1 MNRIFG
7 KSDAGVISEA
17 RIMIDALNRIGSTSE
32 DFPMGLGETFI
43 DEFTTLRDNVVTF
56 NSEVDKLKADL
67 AAKTMQF
74 SDEMKRMKK
83 LYSEAKERVK
93 EGVPQEKWVQFGI
106 DDKK

>member
-1 MNRIFG
+1 MNIFG
-7 KSDAGVISEA
+7 KSDAEIISEA
-17 RIMIDALNRIGSTSE
+17 RIMIDALNRIGDTSE
-32 DFPMGLGETFI
+32 DFPMGLGKTFI
-43 DEFTTLRDNVVTF
+43 DEFTALRANVVTY

-67 AAKTMQF
+67 AAKTMQL

-93 EGVPQEKWVQFGI
+93 ESVSQEKWEQFGI

>member
-1 MNRIFG
+1 MNIFG
-7 KSDAGVISEA
+7 KSDAEIISEA
-17 RIMIDALNRIGSTSE
+17 RVMIDALNRIGDTSE
-32 DFPMGLGETFI
+32 DFPMGLGKTFI
-43 DEFTTLRDNVVTF
+43 EEFTRLRENVVTY

-74 SDEMKRMKK
+74 NDEMKRMKK

-93 EGVPQEKWVQFGI
+93 ESVTQESWEQFGI